1 MPFIMIDQGSTAIRH
16 YTTPK
21 QSGTSPTAQTNPAR
35 SVEIHSKTGHQAY
48 QQHAQPQA
56 QERKIYQAHEIMTQP
71 VITLEHSA
79 LTLEHAW
86 QTMQKHQIKHL
97 PITKSGTLDAI
108 VSQGDILKALAF
120 QTQQQNWVQQKV
132 YAATAQTDIH
142 QLAHV
147 MFDEHI
153 GCLPII
159 NEQREIL
166 GMVTRSDIL
175 RLTSHYGPM
184 EFWA

>member
-35 SVEIHSKTGHQAY
+35 TVELQSKTGHQAY
-48 QQHAQPQA
+48 QQHAQPHE
-56 QERKIYQAHEIMTQP
+56 QERKVHQAHEIMSSP
-71 VITLEHSA
+71 VISLDITN
-79 LTLEHAW
+79 LTLKGAW
-86 QTMQKHQIKHL
+86 QTMQQHNIKHL
-97 PITKSGTLDAI
+97 PITKNGTLDAI

-120 QTQQQNWVQQKV
+120 QAYEQNWLQQKV
-132 YAATAQTDIH
+132 YAATEQTDIH

-153 GCLPII
+153 GCLPIV

-175 RLTSHYGPM
+175 KLTSHYGPM